1 MPRADSAQINIR
13 SRYARERVGQLA
25 RQSGM
30 TATQIIEEALRAYTP
45 PSDAPPPAGLI
56 RRGPLLILGAPKG
69 AKTVTLKDAEDALA
83 ASRAERE

>member
-1 MPRADSAQINIR
+1 MPRADAAQLNIR

-30 TATQIIEEALRAYTP
+30 TATQIVEEALRAYTP
-45 PSDAPPPAGLI
+45 PPHDPPPPGLV
-56 RRGPLLILGAPKG
+56 RRGPLLVLRATGR
-69 AKTVTLKDAEDALA
+69 TVTHQETEEALA